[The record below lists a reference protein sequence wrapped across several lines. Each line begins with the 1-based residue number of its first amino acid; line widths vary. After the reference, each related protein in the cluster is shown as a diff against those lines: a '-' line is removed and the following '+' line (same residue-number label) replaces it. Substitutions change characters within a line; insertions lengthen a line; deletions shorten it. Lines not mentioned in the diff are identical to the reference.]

1 MELVKDIVIAT
12 HNPDKKKEIMIAL
25 HELGVNIL
33 FLDNFPEIG
42 EIEETGSTLLENSLI
57 KARTVSAITGKPAI
71 ADDTGLEVDALNGAP
86 GIYSARYAGINVS
99 YEDNVR
105 KLLSEMS
112 STDMDSRTARFR
124 TVVSFHSQNKEL
136 WAEGVI
142 EGSITMGAIGT
153 GGFGYDPVFKV
164 EQTGKTFAEMT
175 RREKNKISH
184 RGVALEKMC
193 KLLKENIEI
202 LNIILNHY
210 RI

>member
-12 HNPDKKKEIMIAL
+12 HNPDKKKEILIAL
-25 HELGVNIL
+25 RELGVNIL

-57 KARTVSAITGKPAI
+57 KARTVSAITGIPAI

-105 KLLSEMS
+105 KLLSDMS

-124 TVVSFHSQNKEL
+124 TVVSFHSTNKEF
-136 WAEGVI
+136 WTEGVI
-142 EGSITMGAIGT
+142 EGSITMSAIGT
-153 GGFGYDPVFKV
+153 EGFGYDPVFRV
-164 EQTGKTFAEMT
+164 EQIGKTFAEMT
-175 RREKNKISH
+175 RQEKNKISH

-193 KLLKENIEI
+193 KLLKENIE
-202 LNIILNHY
+202 
-210 RI
+210 

>member
-57 KARTVSAITGKPAI
+57 KARTVSAITGIPAI

-136 WAEGVI
+136 WTEGVI

-153 GGFGYDPVFKV
+153 GGFGYDPVFRV
-164 EQTGKTFAEMT
+164 EKTGKTFAEMT

-193 KLLKENIEI
+193 KLLKENIE
-202 LNIILNHY
+202 
-210 RI
+210 

>member
-57 KARTVSAITGKPAI
+57 KARTVSAITGIPAI

-112 STDMDSRTARFR
+112 SIDMDSRTARFR

-153 GGFGYDPVFKV
+153 GGFGYDPVFRV

-175 RREKNKISH
+175 RLEKNKISH

-193 KLLKENIEI
+193 KLLKENIE
-202 LNIILNHY
+202 
-210 RI
+210 

>member
-12 HNPDKKKEIMIAL
+12 HNPDKKKEIIIAL

-57 KARTVSAITGKPAI
+57 KARTVSAITGIPAI

-105 KLLSEMS
+105 KLL
-112 STDMDSRTARFR
+112 
-124 TVVSFHSQNKEL
+124 
-136 WAEGVI
+136 
-142 EGSITMGAIGT
+142 
-153 GGFGYDPVFKV
+153 
-164 EQTGKTFAEMT
+164 
-175 RREKNKISH
+175 
-184 RGVALEKMC
+184 
-193 KLLKENIEI
+193 
-202 LNIILNHY
+202 
-210 RI
+210 

>member
-57 KARTVSAITGKPAI
+57 KARTVSAITGIPAI

-153 GGFGYDPVFKV
+153 GGFGYDPVFRV

-193 KLLKENIEI
+193 KLLKENIE
-202 LNIILNHY
+202 
-210 RI
+210 

>member
-57 KARTVSAITGKPAI
+57 KARTVSAITGIPAI

-99 YEDNVR
+99 YEDNIR

-112 STDMDSRTARFR
+112 SIDMDSRTARFR

-136 WAEGVI
+136 WTEGVI

-153 GGFGYDPVFKV
+153 GGFGYDPVFRV
-164 EQTGKTFAEMT
+164 EKTGKTFAEMT
-175 RREKNKISH
+175 RLEKNKISH

-193 KLLKENIEI
+193 KLLKENIE
-202 LNIILNHY
+202 
-210 RI
+210 

>member
-12 HNPDKKKEIMIAL
+12 HNPDKKKEILIAL
-25 HELGVNIL
+25 RELGVNIL
-33 FLDNFPEIG
+33 SLDNFPEIS

-57 KARTVSAITGKPAI
+57 KARTVSAITGIPAI

-124 TVVSFHSQNKEL
+124 TVVSFHSTNKEL
-136 WAEGVI
+136 WTEGVI
-142 EGSITMGAIGT
+142 EGSITMRAIGT

-193 KLLKENIEI
+193 KLLKENIE
-202 LNIILNHY
+202 
-210 RI
+210 

>member
-12 HNPDKKKEIMIAL
+12 HNLDKKKEILIAL
-25 HELGVNIL
+25 RELGVNIL

-57 KARTVSAITGKPAI
+57 KARTVSAITGIPAI

-124 TVVSFHSQNKEL
+124 TVVSFHSTNKEL
-136 WAEGVI
+136 WTEGVI

-193 KLLKENIEI
+193 KLLKENIE
-202 LNIILNHY
+202 
-210 RI
+210 

>member
-12 HNPDKKKEIMIAL
+12 HNPDKKKEILIAL
-25 HELGVNIL
+25 RELGVNIL

-57 KARTVSAITGKPAI
+57 KARTVSAITGKPAM

-124 TVVSFHSQNKEL
+124 TVVSFHSLNKEL
-136 WAEGVI
+136 WTEGVI
-142 EGSITMGAIGT
+142 EGSITKGAIGT
-153 GGFGYDPVFKV
+153 GGFGYDPVFRV
-164 EQTGKTFAEMT
+164 AQTGKTFAEMT

-193 KLLKENIEI
+193 KLLKENIE
-202 LNIILNHY
+202 
-210 RI
+210 

>member
-1 MELVKDIVIAT
+1 MESVKEIVIAT
-12 HNPDKKKEIMIAL
+12 HNPDKKKEIMIVL
-25 HELGVNIL
+25 RELGVNIL

-57 KARTVSAITGKPAI
+57 KARTVSAITGIPAI

-124 TVVSFHSQNKEL
+124 TVVSFHSTNKEL
-136 WAEGVI
+136 WTEGVI

-153 GGFGYDPVFKV
+153 GGFGYDPVFRL

-193 KLLKENIEI
+193 KLLKENIE
-202 LNIILNHY
+202 
-210 RI
+210 

>member
-124 TVVSFHSQNKEL
+124 TVVSFHSTNKEL
-136 WAEGVI
+136 WTEGVI

-153 GGFGYDPVFKV
+153 GGFGYDPVFRV

-184 RGVALEKMC
+184 RGVALENM
-193 KLLKENIEI
+193 
-202 LNIILNHY
+202 
-210 RI
+210 

>member
-57 KARTVSAITGKPAI
+57 KARTVSAITGIPAI

-153 GGFGYDPVFKV
+153 GGFGYDPVFRV

-175 RREKNKISH
+175 RLEKNKISH

-193 KLLKENIEI
+193 KLLKENIE
-202 LNIILNHY
+202 
-210 RI
+210 

>member
-25 HELGVNIL
+25 RELGVNIL

-57 KARTVSAITGKPAI
+57 KARTVSAITGIPAI

-112 STDMDSRTARFR
+112 SIDMDSRTARFR
-124 TVVSFHSQNKEL
+124 TVVSFYSLNKEL
-136 WAEGVI
+136 WTEGVI

-153 GGFGYDPVFKV
+153 GGFGYDPVFRV

-193 KLLKENIEI
+193 KLLKENIE
-202 LNIILNHY
+202 
-210 RI
+210 

>member
-57 KARTVSAITGKPAI
+57 KARTVSAITGIPAI

-124 TVVSFHSQNKEL
+124 TVVSFHSTNKEL
-136 WAEGVI
+136 WTEGVI

-153 GGFGYDPVFKV
+153 GGFGFDPVFRV

-193 KLLKENIEI
+193 KLLKENIE
-202 LNIILNHY
+202 
-210 RI
+210 